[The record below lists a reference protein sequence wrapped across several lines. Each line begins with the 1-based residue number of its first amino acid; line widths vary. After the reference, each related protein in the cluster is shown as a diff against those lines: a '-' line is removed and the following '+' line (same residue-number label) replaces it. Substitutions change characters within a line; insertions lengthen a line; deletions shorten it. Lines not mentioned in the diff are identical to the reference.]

1 MKTHKV
7 GPRCSPREVKTVN
20 RYVAGAAPSPVEAKK
35 VCSAPRLSAW
45 HVLMHASCVAA
56 AGTDSCGRVDCGRRH
71 QGRHP
76 RPRQGLSDGPPPTIH
91 LWCHSRTMW
100 RTMRRTGQ
108 EDSGRQP
115 PEGPLCQ
122 DASRRQ
128 EPCLVGQAPLIAL
141 LLVSGP
147 TLLSWPCCH
156 RLTARLHLS
165 QVSRRDHPHRPRHE
179 LRHDQ
184 IRRRRG

>member
-1 MKTHKV
+1 MSQ
-7 GPRCSPREVKTVN
+7 GRRRPLSRPRRCAQPRDSLHGT
-20 RYVAGAAPSPVEAKK
+20 SS
-35 VCSAPRLSAW
+35 CIL
-45 HVLMHASCVAA
+45 CVAA
-56 AGTDSCGRVDCGRRH
+56 GGTDSCGRDDCGRRH

-76 RPRQGLSDGPPPTIH
+76 RPRQGLSDGPPPTIQCT
-91 LWCHSRTMW
+91 LWCHSRMHTMW

-108 EDSGRQP
+108 EEYSGRQP
-115 PEGPLCQ
+115 PESPLCR

-147 TLLSWPCCH
+147 TLLSWPCH
-156 RLTARLHLS
+156 SLTAWLHLW